1 MIMDT
6 DKILAELAAKHGII
20 LNKEDPLF
28 AAVLLN
34 KLILSE
40 YIDGL
45 EQHLAESIT
54 NVAIKEEVTG
64 AKLRKLLDDN
74 QSKNRQEIERIL
86 NQFTD
91 NLSGRLQLINQTTST
106 RRNKPANW
114 TAWLISAFLLG
125 LLVGIFGVKTLI

>member
-1 MIMDT
+1 I
-6 DKILAELAAKHGII
+6 AELAAKHGVK
-20 LNKEDPLF
+20 LNKEDPLI
-28 AAVLLN
+28 ATVLLN

-40 YIDGL
+40 YVDEL

-91 NLSGRLQLINQTTST
+91 NLSGRLQPIHHPAST
-106 RRNKPANW
+106 MKKQSNSP
-114 TAWLISAFLLG
+114 AWLISAFLLG
-125 LLVGIFGVKTLI
+125 LLIGSLSAIAFI

>member
-1 MIMDT
+1 MDT
-6 DKILAELAAKHGII
+6 DKIIAELAAKHGVK
-20 LNKEDPLF
+20 LNKEDPLI

-40 YIDGL
+40 YIDEL

>member
-1 MIMDT
+1 MDT
-6 DKILAELAAKHGII
+6 DKIIAELATKHGII

-40 YIDGL
+40 YVGQL

-64 AKLRKLLDDN
+64 VKLRKLLDEN
-74 QSKNRQEIERIL
+74 QSKNRQEIERVL

-91 NLSGRLQLINQTTST
+91 NFSGRLKLINQPALTI
-106 RRNKPANW
+106 NKQSNSP
-114 TAWLISAFLLG
+114 AWLISAFLLG
-125 LLVGIFGVKTLI
+125 LLLGSLSVIAII